1 MSSFPAIA
9 AGTPVSVS
17 ASPLA
22 REHLLQAL
30 LETPRRLSLLCAPA
44 GYGKSALARTALER
58 LPASCV
64 KLWVDCAG
72 QPLGTAALCTKIARS
87 LGLLET
93 DPNSVLLALQLR
105 RQPLWLV
112 LDDYPQACDGE
123 LDAWLQRLLGLTDA
137 PLYLLVSCRQR
148 PQWNLSRLL
157 LDERLCELGSAQ
169 LAFSREES
177 DALALAQGHD
187 AECRERLWAAT
198 QGWCAGVRLLLSARD
213 GVHAPGEVASWLRIY
228 LAQELLGRLDA
239 ESAAMLCGLAYLPRF
254 NREICAGLWEEQGG
268 ELFDRLRHGQGFFL
282 ALDAEASCF
291 RLPPLVAK
299 ALQDH
304 LQGPALTRLRLRA
317 CGVLSQAGW
326 LNEAIELALG
336 AGQPEVAAS
345 YMDRLD
351 MDWLFAGQH
360 LRLLLD
366 WREKLPA
373 ALMESTPR
381 LICLNARALLFSWR
395 LDEAEA
401 CIERLG
407 DFLPQAQPARNRR
420 LVANWLAL
428 RGALDGMRGSL
439 EDARQRC
446 TVALEELEPRDWR
459 SVLLCQTTLARMDMA
474 DGQLP
479 SARRTLQDAVELA
492 RRRGCLASE
501 VLLDCDRIRLA
512 LLGGEAGQAQALL
525 DACAERVAA
534 TGQEHGLL
542 IGRLS
547 FLRGELL
554 LLQGDL
560 DGAES
565 ILERGVAQARACADP
580 YILHGLLGLAE
591 VASRRGDPLA
601 AGRAA
606 EDAERHMHRWRVQ
619 PACYRLPLQGLRLR
633 LLARQGQWQRLH
645 QEGLALVAEQLAPP
659 LHTPSLPQRLRYLLA
674 LAEAG
679 CGDVGAARA
688 RLLRLQE
695 ECQRLELFG
704 LAREALH
711 ALESLASGVPAEQL
725 PGLLPAAPAGTAEGC
740 GHSLTARE
748 VAVLRLLAEGLSN
761 QEIGNSLF
769 ISLNTVK
776 THTKKINVKLG
787 VRRRTQAIVRAK
799 SLGLLG

>member
-9 AGTPVSVS
+9 AGLPASVS
-17 ASPLA
+17 ATQLP

-30 LETPRRLSLLCAPA
+30 LEAPRRLNLLCAPA
-44 GYGKSALARTALER
+44 GYGKSALARAALER
-58 LPASCV
+58 LPASCAR
-64 KLWVDCAG
+64 LWLDCAG
-72 QPLGTAALCTKIARS
+72 QPLSIAACCAQIAHT
-87 LGLLET
+87 LGLLDS
-93 DPNSVLLALQLR
+93 DPASVLLALQLR

-112 LDDYPQACDGE
+112 LDDYPQDPDVQ
-123 LDAWLQRLLGLTDA
+123 LDSWIQRLLGLSEA

-148 PQWNLSRLL
+148 PDWNLSRLL
-157 LDERLCELGSAQ
+157 LDERLCELGVTQ
-169 LAFSREES
+169 LAFTREES
-177 DALALAQGHD
+177 DALAQAQGYD
-187 AECRERLWAAT
+187 AECRERLWTAT
-198 QGWCAGVRLLLSARD
+198 LGWCAGVRLLLSARD
-213 GVHAPGEVASWLRIY
+213 GVHAPGEVASWLRSY
-228 LAQELLGRLDA
+228 LAQELLGRLDS
-239 ESAAMLCGLAYLPRF
+239 ETGAMLCGLAYLPRF

-268 ELFDRLRHGQGFFL
+268 ELFDRLQQGQGFFL
-282 ALDAEASCF
+282 AMDADASCF

-299 ALQDH
+299 ALQGH

-317 CGVLSQAGW
+317 CGVLGQLGW
-326 LNEAIELALG
+326 LNDAIELALG

-351 MDWLFAGQH
+351 MDWLFAGRH

-373 ALMESTPR
+373 TLMESTPR

-401 CIERLG
+401 CIARLG
-407 DFLPQAQPARNRR
+407 DFLPQAQATRNRR
-420 LVANWLAL
+420 LLANWLAL
-428 RGALDGMRGSL
+428 RGALDGMRGDLNS
-439 EDARQRC
+439 ARERC
-446 TVALEELEPRDWR
+446 TAALAELEPRDWR
-459 SVLLCQTTLARMDMA
+459 SVLLCQTTLARLDMA
-474 DGQLP
+474 CGRPQA
-479 SARRTLQDAVELA
+479 ARRALLDAVELA
-492 RRRGCLASE
+492 RRCGCLASE

-525 DACAERVAA
+525 DACCERVAA

-542 IGRLS
+542 IARLA
-547 FLRGELL
+547 FLRGELH
-554 LLQGDL
+554 LLQGEPAAA
-560 DGAES
+560 GAV
-565 ILERGVAQARACADP
+565 LERGVAQARACADP

-591 VASRRGDPLA
+591 VASRSGDPLGA
-601 AGRAA
+601 DRAA
-606 EDAERHMHRWRVQ
+606 EEAERCMHRWRVQ
-619 PACYRLPLQGLRLR
+619 PACYALPLQSLR
-633 LLARQGQWQRLH
+633 LLARQGQWQRLQ
-645 QEGLALVAEQLAPP
+645 QEGQALTGQLAAPP
-659 LHTPSLPQRLRYLLA
+659 LHAPSLPQRLRYLLA

-679 CGDVGAARA
+679 CGDPEAAGA
-688 RLLRLQE
+688 RLRRLQD

-704 LAREALH
+704 LAREAQH
-711 ALESLASGVPAEQL
+711 ALHSLAGGLPVDQL
-725 PGLLPAAPAGTAEGC
+725 PGLLPAGPGGSAESP
-740 GHSLTARE
+740 GHGLTARE

>member
-17 ASPLA
+17 ASPLP

-30 LETPRRLSLLCAPA
+30 LESPRRLNLLCAPA
-44 GYGKSALARTALER
+44 GYGKSALARAALER
-58 LPASCV
+58 LPASCAR
-64 KLWVDCAG
+64 LWLDCAG
-72 QPLGTAALCTKIARS
+72 QPLGVTAACAQIARG
-87 LGLLET
+87 LGLAES
-93 DPNSVLLALQLR
+93 DPANVLLALQLR

-112 LDDYPQACDGE
+112 LDDYPQEADGE
-123 LDAWLQRLLGLTDA
+123 LDAWIQRLLGLTDV
-137 PLYLLVSCRQR
+137 PLHLLVSCRQR
-148 PQWNLSRLL
+148 PDWNLSRLL
-157 LDERLCELGSAQ
+157 LEERLCELGATQ
-169 LAFSREES
+169 LAFSREEC
-177 DALALAQGHD
+177 DALALAQGYD
-187 AECRERLWAAT
+187 TECCERLWAAT
-198 QGWCAGVRLLLSARD
+198 LGWCAGARLLLSARD
-213 GVHAPGEVASWLRIY
+213 GVHAPGEVASWLRAY
-228 LAQELLGRLDA
+228 LTQELLGRLDA

-254 NREICAGLWEEQGG
+254 NRDICAGLWEEQGG
-268 ELFDRLRHGQGFFL
+268 EHFDRLHNGQGFFL
-282 ALDAEASCF
+282 ALDADASCF

-299 ALQDH
+299 ALQGH

-317 CGVLSQAGW
+317 CGVLGQAGW
-326 LNEAIELALG
+326 LDEAIELALG

-351 MDWLFAGQH
+351 MDWLFAGRH

-366 WREKLPA
+366 WREKLPP

-407 DFLPQAQPARNRR
+407 NFLPQAQAPRNRR
-420 LVANWLAL
+420 LLANWLAL
-428 RGALDGMRGSL
+428 RGALDGMRGRL
-439 EDARQRC
+439 DEARERC
-446 TVALEELEPRDWR
+446 NAALEELEPRDWR
-459 SVLLCQTTLARMDMA
+459 SVLLCQTTLARLSMA
-474 DGQLP
+474 GGQP
-479 SARRTLQDAVELA
+479 QAARRTLQDAVELA

-512 LLGGEAGQAQALL
+512 LLGGDAGQAQALL
-525 DACAERVAA
+525 DACCERVAA

-542 IGRLS
+542 IGRLA
-547 FLRGELL
+547 FLRGELQ
-554 LLQGDL
+554 LLQGDTA
-560 DGAES
+560 GAQAS
-565 ILERGVAQARACADP
+565 LERGVVQARACADP

-591 VASRRGDPLA
+591 VASRGGDSLG

-606 EDAERHMHRWRVQ
+606 EEAERYMHRWRVQ
-619 PACYRLPLQGLRLR
+619 PACYALPLQGLRLR

-645 QEGLALVAEQLAPP
+645 QEGQALATEPLVAP

-674 LAEAG
+674 LAQAG
-679 CGDVGAARA
+679 CGDIGAARE
-688 RLLRLQE
+688 RLRCLQD
-695 ECQRLELFG
+695 ECQRLELCG
-704 LAREALH
+704 LAREAQH
-711 ALESLASGVPAEQL
+711 ALDSLASGLPAEQL
-725 PGLLPAAPAGTAEGC
+725 PGLLPAAPAGAAEGC
-740 GHSLTARE
+740 GHGLTARE

>member
-1 MSSFPAIA
+1 MSSFSAIA
-9 AGTPVSVS
+9 AGAPVSMP
-17 ASPLA
+17 ATQLPREPL
-22 REHLLQAL
+22 LLAL
-30 LETPRRLSLLCAPA
+30 LESPRRLNLLCAPA
-44 GYGKSALARTALER
+44 GYGKSALARAALER
-58 LPASCV
+58 LPASCARIW
-64 KLWVDCAG
+64 LDCAG
-72 QPLGTAALCTKIARS
+72 QRLEVAVACTQIARS
-87 LGLLET
+87 LGLHDT
-93 DPNSVLLALQLR
+93 DPTSVLQALQLR

-112 LDDYPQACDGE
+112 LDDYPQDPDAE
-123 LDAWLQRLLGLTDA
+123 LDAWLQRLLSLGEA

-157 LDERLCELGSAQ
+157 LDERLCELGIAQ

-177 DALALAQGHD
+177 DTLALAQGYD

-213 GVHAPGEVASWLRIY
+213 GVHAPGEVASWLRSY
-228 LAQELLGRLDA
+228 LSQELLGRLDA
-239 ESAAMLCGLAYLPRF
+239 ETGDMLCGLAYLPRF
-254 NREICAGLWEEQGG
+254 NREICAGLWEEGGG
-268 ELFDRLRHGQGFFL
+268 ERFDQLRHGQGFFL

-299 ALQDH
+299 ALQGH

-317 CGVLSQAGW
+317 CNVLSQAGW

-351 MDWLFAGQH
+351 MDWLFAGDH

-401 CIERLG
+401 CIERLS
-407 DFLPQAQPARNRR
+407 DFLPQAQAARNRR
-420 LVANWLAL
+420 LLANWLAL
-428 RGALDGMRGSL
+428 QGALDGMRGRL
-439 EDARQRC
+439 DDARERC
-446 TVALEELEPRDWR
+446 SAALQELDPSDWR
-459 SVLLCQTTLARMDMA
+459 SVLLCQTTLARLDMA
-474 DGQLP
+474 GGQP
-479 SARRTLQDAVELA
+479 QAARRTLQDALELA

-512 LLGGEAGQAQALL
+512 LLGGEAGQAQTLL
-525 DACAERVAA
+525 DACCERVAA

-542 IGRLS
+542 IGRLD

-554 LLQGDL
+554 LLQGDMT
-560 DGAES
+560 GAEAV
-565 ILERGVAQARACADP
+565 LERGVAQARACADP
-580 YILHGLLGLAE
+580 CILHGLIGLAE
-591 VASRRGDPLA
+591 VASRGGDPL
-601 AGRAA
+601 RADRRM
-606 EDAERHMHRWRVQ
+606 EEAERCMHRWRVQ
-619 PACYRLPLQGLRLR
+619 PVCYALPLQGLRLR

-645 QEGLALVAEQLAPP
+645 QEGQALAAQKAVPP

-679 CGDVGAARA
+679 CGSPEVACE
-688 RLLRLQE
+688 RLRQLQE
-695 ECQRLELFG
+695 ECQCLELYG
-704 LAREALH
+704 LAREAQH
-711 ALESLASGVPAEQL
+711 AVERLAGSLPIEQL
-725 PGLLPAAPAGTAEGC
+725 SGLLPAGPGGAPEGS
-740 GHSLTARE
+740 GHGLTARE

>member
-1 MSSFPAIA
+1 MSSFSAIA
-9 AGTPVSVS
+9 AGAPVSTP
-17 ASPLA
+17 ATQLP
-22 REHLLQAL
+22 REPLLQVL
-30 LETPRRLSLLCAPA
+30 LESPRRLSLLCAPA
-44 GYGKSALARTALER
+44 GYGKSALARAALER
-58 LPASCV
+58 LPASCARIW
-64 KLWVDCAG
+64 LDCAD
-72 QPLGTAALCTKIARS
+72 QPLGVTAVCSQIARS
-87 LGLLET
+87 LGLPES
-93 DPNSVLLALQLR
+93 DPASVLLALQLR

-112 LDDYPQACDGE
+112 LDDYPQAPDAE
-123 LDAWLQRLLGLTDA
+123 LDAWVQRLLGLAET

-148 PQWNLSRLL
+148 PDWNLSRLL
-157 LDERLCELGSAQ
+157 LDERLCELGAAQ
-169 LAFSREES
+169 LAFSRAES
-177 DALALAQGHD
+177 DALALALGYD
-187 AECRERLWAAT
+187 SECRERLWAAT

-213 GVHAPGEVASWLRIY
+213 GVHAPGEVASWLRSY
-228 LAQELLGRLDA
+228 LEQELLGRLDA
-239 ESAAMLCGLAYLPRF
+239 EAGEMLCGLAYLPRF

-268 ELFDRLRHGQGFFL
+268 ELFDRLHQGQGFFL
-282 ALDAEASCF
+282 PMDAEGRCF

-317 CGVLSQAGW
+317 CSVLSQAGW
-326 LNEAIELALG
+326 LNEAIEMALG

-351 MDWLFAGQH
+351 MDWLFAGRH

-381 LICLNARALLFSWR
+381 LICLNTRALLFSWR

-401 CIERLG
+401 CIARLG
-407 DFLPQAQPARNRR
+407 DFLPQAQATRNHR
-420 LVANWLAL
+420 LLANWLAL
-428 RGALDGMRGSL
+428 RGALDGMHGRMD
-439 EDARQRC
+439 DARERC
-446 TVALEELEPRDWR
+446 SAALAALDPRDWR
-459 SVLLCQTTLARMDMA
+459 SALLCQTTLARLDMA
-474 DGQLP
+474 CGQP
-479 SARRTLQDAVELA
+479 QAARRTLREAVELA

-512 LLGGEAGQAQALL
+512 LLCGEAGQAQALL
-525 DACAERVAA
+525 DACCERVAA

-542 IGRLS
+542 LGRLA

-560 DGAES
+560 DGAVT
-565 ILERGVAQARACADP
+565 ILESGVTQARTCADP

-591 VASRRGDPLA
+591 VASRGGEHLE
-601 AGRAA
+601 AGRMVD
-606 EDAERHMHRWRVQ
+606 EAERCMHRWRVQ
-619 PACYRLPLQGLRLR
+619 PACYALPLQGLRLR

-645 QEGLALVAEQLAPP
+645 QEGQALATEPLVAP

-679 CGDVGAARA
+679 CGDPLAARE
-688 RLLRLQE
+688 RLRRLQD
-695 ECQRLELFG
+695 ECQRLELYG
-704 LAREALH
+704 LAREAQH
-711 ALESLASGVPAEQL
+711 ALESLAGGVQTEQL
-725 PGLLPAAPAGTAEGC
+725 PGLLPAVPAGTAESC
-740 GHSLTARE
+740 GHGLTARE
-748 VAVLRLLAEGLSN
+748 VTVLRLLAEGLSN